1 MTLLQSHPAAV
12 VIFGSQLADK
22 TYQILERTN
31 IPIVNVVG
39 SYFKGAKITLEAA
52 FFESAYELT
61 RHLLERGYQ
70 HIGYLGAH
78 RDNQLQRQQLNGW
91 HKSML
96 EHYKMLTKRSP
107 RPMRPAYNLAVMP

>member
-70 HIGYLGAH
+70 HIGYLGRIGIISCNASS
-78 RDNQLQRQQLNGW
+78 
-91 HKSML
+91 SMDGISRCSSI
-96 EHYKMLTKRSP
+96 TKC
-107 RPMRPAYNLAVMP
+107 